1 MKLFLSE
8 IQAFTAV
15 LLKDRHDHNVHNK
28 LSLTYARWSDQLAKR
43 DSCTRSTLQRPLPQ
57 TKKKHLHKLTDRQRK
72 NTFTNLPT
80 DKEKS
85 PSQTYRRV
93 LPEDLFACRRGQL
106 WAGSAGQHTLD
117 PNALWRRCRSLTTPL
132 RVLRHLGVAWLLV
145 DNNKV
150 TAGWLKHKSFN
161 RTLGQHRKC
170 AKVFGTNPFVQV
182 KDWQVNDDKWKMK
195 IVFLSC
201 FSYWCWDVW
210 KWWKNASTRRY
221 FLLLL
226 GDWLVNC
233 QLGQEVVWIWVA
245 G

>member
-1 MKLFLSE
+1 MKYRRLQLFYSKIVTIITCTINCHWHTLDDPISW
-8 IQAFTAV
+8 QNATPVRVALYSV
-15 LLKDRHDHNVHNK
+15 LCR
-28 LSLTYARWSDQLAKR
+28 
-43 DSCTRSTLQRPLPQ
+43 
-57 TKKKHLHKLTDRQRK
+57 RQRK

-93 LPEDLFACRRGQL
+93 LPEDLFVCRRGQL